1 MVAAVKLLHGVVCIR
16 AKIRHAQADNARGA
30 GYQKVGAGAFV
41 AVFGHIVHVAMKLLP
56 QPVEVLGLIG
66 RQVGIGHTHIRKAE
80 LLGGVFDKVFQCKRL
95 HGMDFNGSFRQV
107 CEDETCTAQV
117 AESFM
122 KFLKA
127 RPEADVPQVVYL
139 QGDLG
144 AGKSFFVRKAIQTV
158 LGADVSVKSPTYT
171 LVEPYSE
178 GIYHWDLYRL
188 CDPEELAYMGVRD
201 YFAHGYGAFY

>member
-1 MVAAVKLLHGVVCIR
+1 
-16 AKIRHAQADNARGA
+16 
-30 GYQKVGAGAFV
+30 
-41 AVFGHIVHVAMKLLP
+41 
-56 QPVEVLGLIG
+56 
-66 RQVGIGHTHIRKAE
+66 
-80 LLGGVFDKVFQCKRL
+80 
-95 HGMDFNGSFRQV
+95 MDFNGSFRQV

-201 YFAHGYGAFY
+201 YFAPGTVHFIEWPEKGTGFIPPAQFSVMLEVCGQECRILHFDKLA